1 MRKLFLA
8 CMLAGTLAAQ
18 AQGRFTIEGTLSG
31 VDEGTVL
38 GLYKDEGG
46 VGAEVAVDTL
56 RNGRFFFEGMTTS
69 NEVEEY
75 DVMAKD
81 YGKLPPVWLS
91 LWIDPDTHLKVKGEN
106 ALLRTWSVEGGAEC
120 QQFQQQLIEASKKEW
135 DAFQQSMMEV
145 VALSRTLQNAS
156 GEQRES
162 IIAQLKC
169 LQAGQDSLQ
178 RRVMANNI
186 RLMRQTAVNKVWMN
200 SLEGLGNSLKY
211 NKEFPYRDE
220 VEKLYESLP
229 DEWKN
234 TEEGKSVYTDS
245 IRR

>member
-1 MRKLFLA
+1 
-8 CMLAGTLAAQ
+8 
-18 AQGRFTIEGTLSG
+18 
-31 VDEGTVL
+31 
-38 GLYKDEGG
+38 
-46 VGAEVAVDTL
+46 
-56 RNGRFFFEGMTTS
+56 
-69 NEVEEY
+69 
-75 DVMAKD
+75 
-81 YGKLPPVWLS
+81 
-91 LWIDPDTHLKVKGEN
+91 
-106 ALLRTWSVEGGAEC
+106 
-120 QQFQQQLIEASKKEW
+120 
-135 DAFQQSMMEV
+135 MEV